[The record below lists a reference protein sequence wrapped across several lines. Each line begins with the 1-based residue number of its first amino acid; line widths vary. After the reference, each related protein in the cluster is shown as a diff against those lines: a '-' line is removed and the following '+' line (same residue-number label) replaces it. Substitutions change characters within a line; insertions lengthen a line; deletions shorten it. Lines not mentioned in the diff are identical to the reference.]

1 MSTPHEKLIRTTFAL
16 PLGEVHAL
24 VGGAVSA
31 RPLLFLHGFPDHPPT
46 AVPFLEHLAETH
58 RVVAPWLRGYAPSP
72 IVGPYDLDTLAADAL
87 ALIDRLGG
95 QVDLVGHDWGGEIT
109 YTVCAAAP
117 SHVRRAVTLAIPHPA
132 TLIRSLAHSKQWKKS
147 WYMGLF
153 QLPGADYL
161 VRRRELAL
169 IDRLWRSWS
178 PSFTLNS
185 ARRDELHACLKRSLP
200 APLEYYRA
208 IVRPLTTFVD
218 RMRKAETHIATPLLQ
233 LHGSDDGC
241 ILPPTDEDRRLFDA
255 RVLEVMP
262 NLGQLPAHRGS
273 RHDRRARRPLVG
285 VALRVRRV
293 RSTTRSLSPTGDRHP
308 AVSRLTQRKKSD
320 GLRPGSIADAND
332 EAQFTEFY
340 TQSLS

>member
-1 MSTPHEKLIRTTFAL
+1 
-16 PLGEVHAL
+16 
-24 VGGAVSA
+24 
-31 RPLLFLHGFPDHPPT
+31 
-46 AVPFLEHLAETH
+46 
-58 RVVAPWLRGYAPSP
+58 
-72 IVGPYDLDTLAADAL
+72 
-87 ALIDRLGG
+87 
-95 QVDLVGHDWGGEIT
+95 
-109 YTVCAAAP
+109 
-117 SHVRRAVTLAIPHPA
+117 
-132 TLIRSLAHSKQWKKS
+132 
-147 WYMGLF
+147 MGLF
-153 QLPGADYL
+153 QLPGAGYL

-169 IDRLWRSWS
+169 IDRLWRAWS
-178 PSFTLNS
+178 PSFTLDS

-218 RMRKAETHIATPLLQ
+218 RVRKAEAHIATPLLQ

-241 ILPPTDEDRRLFDA
+241 IVPPTDEDRRLFDA

-308 AVSRLTQRKKSD
+308 AVSGLTQRKKSD

-332 EAQFTEFY
+332 EAQFAEFY

>member
-1 MSTPHEKLIRTTFAL
+1 MNTPHERLIRTTFSL
-16 PLGEVHAL
+16 PFGEVHAL
-24 VGGAVSA
+24 VGGAVNA

-72 IVGPYDLDTLAADAL
+72 IVGPYDLDTL
-87 ALIDRLGG
+87 
-95 QVDLVGHDWGGEIT
+95 VGHAWGGAIT

-117 SHVRRAVTLAIPHPA
+117 SHVRRAVTLAFPHPA
-132 TLIRSLAHSKQWKKS
+132 TFLRSLAYSKQWKKS

-169 IDRLWRSWS
+169 IDRLWRAWS
-178 PSFTLNS
+178 PGFTLDS

-218 RMRKAETHIATPLLQ
+218 RVRKAEAHIATPLLQ
-233 LHGSDDGC
+233 LHGNDDGC
-241 ILPPTDEDRRLFDA
+241 IVPPTDEDRRLFDA
-255 RVLEVMP
+255 RVLEVVL
-262 NLGQLPAHRGS
+262 NLGHFLHIEAPATIA
-273 RHDRRARRPLVG
+273 AR
-285 VALRVRRV
+285 VACWL
-293 RSTTRSLSPTGDRHP
+293 
-308 AVSRLTQRKKSD
+308 A
-320 GLRPGSIADAND
+320 
-332 EAQFTEFY
+332 
-340 TQSLS
+340 

>member
-1 MSTPHEKLIRTTFAL
+1 MA
-16 PLGEVHAL
+16 
-24 VGGAVSA
+24 A
-31 RPLLFLHGFPDHPPT
+31 R
-46 AVPFLEHLAETH
+46 
-58 RVVAPWLRGYAPSP
+58 LRPSP

-109 YTVCAAAP
+109 YTVCAGAP

-169 IDRLWRSWS
+169 IDRLWRAWS
-178 PSFTLNS
+178 PGFTLDS

-208 IVRPLTTFVD
+208 IVRPLTTFFD
-218 RMRKAETHIATPLLQ
+218 RVRKAEAHIATPLLQ
-233 LHGSDDGC
+233 LHGNDDGC
-241 ILPPTDEDRRLFDA
+241 IVPPTDEDRRLFDA

-262 NLGQLPAHRGS
+262 NLGHFLHVEAPTTIA
-273 RHDRRARRPLVG
+273 AR
-285 VALRVRRV
+285 VARWL
-293 RSTTRSLSPTGDRHP
+293 
-308 AVSRLTQRKKSD
+308 A
-320 GLRPGSIADAND
+320 
-332 EAQFTEFY
+332 
-340 TQSLS
+340 

>member
-132 TLIRSLAHSKQWKKS
+132 TLIRSLAHSIAVEEELVHGPVAPRS
-147 WYMGLF
+147 GLSRA
-153 QLPGADYL
+153 PTRARADRSPVARL
-161 VRRRELAL
+161 VA
-169 IDRLWRSWS
+169 
-178 PSFTLNS
+178 
-185 ARRDELHACLKRSLP
+185 ELHAQLR
-200 APLEYYRA
+200 AP
-208 IVRPLTTFVD
+208 
-218 RMRKAETHIATPLLQ
+218 
-233 LHGSDDGC
+233 
-241 ILPPTDEDRRLFDA
+241 
-255 RVLEVMP
+255 
-262 NLGQLPAHRGS
+262 
-273 RHDRRARRPLVG
+273 
-285 VALRVRRV
+285 
-293 RSTTRSLSPTGDRHP
+293 
-308 AVSRLTQRKKSD
+308 
-320 GLRPGSIADAND
+320 
-332 EAQFTEFY
+332 
-340 TQSLS
+340 